1 MAEPANRTT
10 AFEPAGD
17 GVLTRL
23 SGHTRDLLLARA
35 KRIEAPRGTTIL
47 RDGEDTPFLGVVEE
61 GRVALRLRVPER
73 GGRVTFATVEPG
85 ELLGWSALVAP
96 FRSTADAVATEDCRL
111 LVLDAADLR
120 ALLRDDPDVAADLLP
135 IALEAV
141 AYRLATSWH
150 QLLDT
155 FSARGFGPW

>member
-1 MAEPANRTT
+1 MAQPAKRAP

-35 KRIEAPRGTTIL
+35 RQLRVSAGSTIL
-47 RDGEDTPFLGVVEE
+47 HDGDDTPFLGVVEE

-85 ELLGWSALVAP
+85 EILGWSALVAP
-96 FRSTADAVATEDCRL
+96 YRSTADAVASEDCRL
-111 LVLDAADLR
+111 LVIDAPELR
-120 ALLRDDPDVAADLLP
+120 AALRDDPAGAAELLP
-135 IALEAV
+135 IVLEAV
-141 AYRLATSWH
+141 AHRLATSWH